1 MKTLKK
7 KFLGVVVLFFISCAS
22 TTKFPI
28 SDVIP
33 AAKISAKMNQ
43 DKNKNSV
50 IEVTARYMASADR
63 LDPPKNN
70 YIVWIETENNGIK
83 NIGQL
88 INKNP
93 RKSYL
98 QTSTPFTVKEIFIT
112 AEEQG
117 DISYPSGIEISRTTF

>member
-7 KFLGVVVLFFISCAS
+7 IFLGVVVLFFISCAS
-22 TTKFPI
+22 TAKFPI

-43 DKNKNSV
+43 DKNENSV

-70 YIVWIETENNGIK
+70 YVVWIETENNGSK

-98 QTSTPFTVKEIFIT
+98 ETSTPFGVKEIFIT

-117 DISYPSGIEISRTTF
+117 DISYPSGVEISRTTF